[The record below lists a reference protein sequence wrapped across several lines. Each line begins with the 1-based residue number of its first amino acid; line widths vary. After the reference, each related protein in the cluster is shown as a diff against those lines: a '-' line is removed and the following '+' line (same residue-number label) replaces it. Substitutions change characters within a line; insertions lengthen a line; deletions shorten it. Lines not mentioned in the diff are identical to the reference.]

1 MECSLAGQTPGHNKS
16 NMLQVFVWL
25 GVLVVAAVMAGLMA
39 IQLLRGRKS
48 PHLLIFASFILAAG
62 ICLLAADGLRGTSRI
77 RLDSGYLLLIT
88 AAFIAVALVGAA
100 LQFGVCRW
108 ALHPTSPQA
117 SRVGAAGLLAGLV
130 AVASFAGWR
139 FQQAV
144 SWADEV
150 PHFGAI
156 NIEAIP
162 GEALLT
168 DKGRLVPVFRSRV
181 QPGMEPWAETPA
193 DAFANRRI
201 QRAGKDGQANCH
213 GWVFTGGQYLLQGT
227 WIDAILADNE
237 YELVSE
243 PRVGDVI
250 VYRDFLDHVMHTGL
264 VCNVFEDGMVLIES
278 KWGIDERYL
287 HLPED
292 QFYSQ
297 RYEYYRRQRPSVIG
311 AASPHLVQAVKILP
325 GNVVVSQRPEEAL
338 VAHPQS
344 VEAMYEGLSSEVLPP
359 GTSYPMGAE

>member
-1 MECSLAGQTPGHNKS
+1 
-16 NMLQVFVWL
+16 MLQIFVWL
-25 GVLVVAAVMAGLMA
+25 GALVLAAVVAGVMA
-39 IQLLRGRKS
+39 IQLVRGRKS
-48 PHLLIFASFILAAG
+48 PRLLILASCILTAG
-62 ICLLAADGLRGTSRI
+62 ICLLAADGLRGASRI
-77 RLDSGYLLLIT
+77 RLDGAFILLLT
-88 AAFIAVALVGAA
+88 AGIIVLASVLAM
-100 LQFGVCRW
+100 LQFAICRW
-108 ALHPTSPQA
+108 ALREPSPRA
-117 SRVGAAGLLAGLV
+117 SRSGAVGLLLGLLVVAGLV
-130 AVASFAGWR
+130 GWR
-139 FQQAV
+139 FQQV
-144 SWADEV
+144 VTWADELPYLGSV
-150 PHFGAI
+150 

-168 DKGRLVPVFRSRV
+168 EKGRLIPVFRSRV

-213 GWVFTGGQYLLQGT
+213 GWVFAGGQYLLQGT
-227 WIDAILADNE
+227 WIDSILADNG
-237 YELVSE
+237 YEVVDQ

-250 VYRDFLDHVMHTGL
+250 IYRDVLDHVLHTGL
-264 VCNVFEDGMVLIES
+264 VCNVFADGMVLIES
-278 KWGIDERYL
+278 KWGIEERFV

-297 RYEYYRRQRPSVIG
+297 RYDYYRRQRPAGIAG

-344 VEAMYEGLSSEVLPP
+344 VEALYEAIP
-359 GTSYPMGAE
+359 GDLWGPGESYPMGAE